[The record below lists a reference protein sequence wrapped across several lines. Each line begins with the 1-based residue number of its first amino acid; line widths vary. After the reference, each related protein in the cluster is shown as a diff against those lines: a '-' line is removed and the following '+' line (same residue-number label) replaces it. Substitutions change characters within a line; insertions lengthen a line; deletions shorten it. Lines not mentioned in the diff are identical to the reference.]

1 MDRELSFEL
10 VDVGDKVK
18 HPEFKDGVVT
28 LRIGDGLNAKVVVKF
43 QPGIGEKKL
52 ALRYARLK
60 KIQDRPTLAAAEGDG
75 AGEATGETEAKTE

>member
-60 KIQDRPTLAAAEGDG
+60 KIQDRPTLAAAEGDA
-75 AGEATGETEAKTE
+75 AGEPGAESEGKTE